1 MKIYYGGATEINLCH
16 SRYAIACNAIH
27 WGLAER
33 LVRGN
38 KSRGTFGE
46 EQKEEESR
54 TCSACLLPPLSAAHL
69 PLTVLLIL
77 NQSLHIHEAE
87 IEM

>member
-16 SRYAIACNAIH
+16 SRYAIAYNAIH

-33 LVRGN
+33 LERGN

-46 EQKEEESR
+46 EQKEEK
-54 TCSACLLPPLSAAHL
+54 A
-69 PLTVLLIL
+69 
-77 NQSLHIHEAE
+77 
-87 IEM
+87 